1 MPSFEIVLNELAV
14 TGELGPDDMDLLVR
28 EGHGLLGAVG
38 AVGAM
43 GAEGTE
49 VVLDMRGA
57 SPSGSAFIGAVAQI
71 AMEARTRSKA
81 LVVRATG
88 RTADW
93 LVWAGLHRVAR
104 LDVSGTR
111 PAAQA

>member
-1 MPSFEIVLNELAV
+1 MPSFELVRNELAV

-28 EGHGLLGAVG
+28 EGHGLLGAL
-38 AVGAM
+38 GAM

-49 VVLDMRGA
+49 AVLDMRGA
-57 SPSGSAFIGAVAQI
+57 SPSGSAFVGAVAQI

-93 LVWAGLHRVAR
+93 LVWAGLHRIAR
-104 LDVSGTR
+104 LDVCGTR
-111 PAAQA
+111 RAAQA